1 MNDCDCQR
9 NIKKSIND
17 RSTVDATATKKPIED
32 GPVIATIGATA
43 AEIIFRLRAVGM
55 RQHY

>member
-17 RSTVDATATKKPIED
+17 RSTVDATATKKPI
-32 GPVIATIGATA
+32 
-43 AEIIFRLRAVGM
+43 
-55 RQHY
+55 